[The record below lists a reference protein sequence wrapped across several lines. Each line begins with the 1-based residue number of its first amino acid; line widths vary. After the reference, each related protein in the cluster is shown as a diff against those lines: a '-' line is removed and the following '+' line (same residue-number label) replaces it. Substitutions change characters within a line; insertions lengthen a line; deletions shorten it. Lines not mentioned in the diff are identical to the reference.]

1 MIKKL
6 ILKLLLQKKYK
17 EPINKKEIN
26 KILLVRNLKIG
37 DAIVAFPLL
46 RELKKNFPNAEI
58 DIYASTNSD
67 FLFNKLPY
75 CTNVFIKFKKR
86 YFYKTLKQI
95 MLMKSRKYDLIIEAV
110 PMRFGLEISIWYM
123 KPKWVIGFGK
133 SSGDQKLGISRNELS
148 FYDKLAIEENNKHAS
163 EHMCSLL
170 NLLDINNYSTKME
183 FPFDEEKY
191 NYAQKFVSELP
202 KREGIIALNV
212 DASNNKSTL
221 YKDQIINF
229 SNYLKEYTLI
239 IMSLPSRQKEIN
251 EIIKSEKLSN
261 CVLSYTTKTIFDA
274 AELIRCC
281 DLLIS
286 PDTSFIHIS
295 SGINLPTIG
304 IYYKNNFNYWGPKSD
319 IKYVIKSD
327 IDKKS
332 HLIKNINFTQIT
344 EYIREIYLKKEK
356 SNQTYLHKNIL

>member
-6 ILKLLLQKKYK
+6 ILKLFLQKKYK
-17 EPINKKEIN
+17 ELVNKKDIN

-110 PMRFGLEISIWYM
+110 PMRFGLELSIWYM

-148 FYDKLAIEENNKHAS
+148 FYDKLAIEGNNKHAS

-221 YKDQIINF
+221 YKDQIVNF

-274 AELIRCC
+274 AELIRSC

-286 PDTSFIHIS
+286 PDTSFIHIAS
-295 SGINLPTIG
+295 AIDLPTIG
-304 IYYKNNFNYWGPKSD
+304 LFYKNNFVYWGSKSTISYVVRTNNND
-319 IKYVIKSD
+319 MIFDEVAKYVQE
-327 IDKKS
+327 
-332 HLIKNINFTQIT
+332 T
-344 EYIREIYLKKEK
+344 YLKLKKHEK
-356 SNQTYLHKNIL
+356 

>member
-26 KILLVRNLKIG
+26 KILLIRNLKIG
-37 DAIVAFPLL
+37 DAIVSFPLL
-46 RELKKNFPNAEI
+46 RELKKKFPSSEI

-67 FLFNKLPY
+67 FLFKKLPY
-75 CTNVFIKFKKR
+75 CTNVFTKFKKK

-110 PMRFGLEISIWYM
+110 PMRFGLELSIWYM

-170 NLLDINNYSTKME
+170 NLLDIDNYSTKME
-183 FPFDEEKY
+183 FPFHEEKY

-202 KREGIIALNV
+202 KREGIIPVNV
-212 DASNNKSTL
+212 DASHSTRTL
-221 YKDQIINF
+221 GKEEIIKLAN
-229 SNYLKEYTLI
+229 SLKKYTLI
-239 IMSLPSRQKEIN
+239 ILSLPSRQNEIN
-251 EIIKSEKLSN
+251 DIILKENLSN
-261 CVLSYTTKTIFDA
+261 CTLSYATKTIFDA
-274 AELIRCC
+274 TELIRSC

-286 PDTSFIHIS
+286 PDTSFIHIAS
-295 SGINLPTIG
+295 AIDLPTIG
-304 IYYKNNFNYWGPKSD
+304 LFYKNNFVYWGSKSTISYVVRTNNND
-319 IKYVIKSD
+319 MIFDEVAKYVQE
-327 IDKKS
+327 
-332 HLIKNINFTQIT
+332 T
-344 EYIREIYLKKEK
+344 YLKLKKHEK
-356 SNQTYLHKNIL
+356 